1 MSSPPPPLRPTAGSS
16 GGGGSY
22 HRRPPLRG
30 RGGLVRRPRARRC
43 KTKLVY
49 SLMDRDE
56 EEQRGKR
63 LELELEVSELETA
76 LDREQR
82 LGTVLRCSLQ
92 GRVVCHCCLA
102 ALVPNKVIK
111 PLLCSAG
118 WGFGATPLQE
128 ERRDLNLGAEKKK
141 SGARSIQSVVR

>member
-30 RGGLVRRPRARRC
+30 RGGLIRRPRARRC

-111 PLLCSAG
+111 PLLCSALLDG
-118 WGFGATPLQE
+118 VSVRLLYKRRE
-128 ERRDLNLGAEKKK
+128 ETLTLVLKKK
-141 SGARSIQSVVR
+141 RVARVRSSQ